1 MLRQKLLCLPFVIT
15 AKMGADKF
23 EIQLLD
29 STSLTVNAGQTI
41 HGTVLVVNGKELKTK
56 GKTREQR
63 TKIGMF
69 YRYTMVTKLKNSRD

>member
-1 MLRQKLLCLPFVIT
+1 MGVDKL
-15 AKMGADKF
+15 
-23 EIQLLD
+23 EIQLLHNP
-29 STSLTVNAGQTI
+29 SLTVNAGQTI
-41 HGTVLVVNGKELKTK
+41 HGTVVLVVNGKELKTK